1 MKSRISAH
9 ARELGFD
16 LCRVT
21 SAASPETGAAFS
33 TWLDLRRYGNMSYL
47 PRSAARRRD
56 PQRVLPG
63 AQSIICVAVN
73 YALCGPNN
81 SAIGLSPTIDRKQ
94 ADETVRAP
102 TERAQPRGLVAR
114 YAQFNDYHDVM
125 GHRLD
130 SLIEFMHQLGGAGT
144 RSAACVDTGPV
155 LEREFAQR
163 AGIGFVGKH
172 TNLISRRFGN
182 WLLPRYLWKPIHPRK
197 TVVVHARAA

>member
-73 YALCGPNN
+73 YNHRSETG
-81 SAIGLSPTIDRKQ
+81 GRDR
-94 ADETVRAP
+94 
-102 TERAQPRGLVAR
+102 PRS
-114 YAQFNDYHDVM
+114 
-125 GHRLD
+125 HRTRTTK
-130 SLIEFMHQLGGAGT
+130 GT
-144 RSAACVDTGPV
+144 RCPLCAI
-155 LEREFAQR
+155 Q
-163 AGIGFVGKH
+163 
-172 TNLISRRFGN
+172 
-182 WLLPRYLWKPIHPRK
+182 
-197 TVVVHARAA
+197 